1 MAEARGL
8 RRWGQADASDPTGQY
23 DDGVV
28 SGPPATMWRVSAL
41 AQALAYRRLTDDS
54 AALRLLRAD
63 HAPVVA
69 ALLGTH
75 LGEPGAR
82 LLAEDLYELIDSD
95 LEVLRDHFDL
105 PKTARA
111 YCDDWRNTGLLVR
124 RPAADARGETLELSA
139 DAVAALRVFTQ
150 LDAPRSSITQSR
162 LLSLAQAVRQ
172 LAIDTDPDTNRRL
185 AALQAE
191 RDRIDAEIE
200 RVGSGE
206 IEVLDGR
213 QAAERALDVLVQARD
228 LPGDFAGVR
237 ARFEELNHELRA
249 RILDAD
255 GQSTV
260 LDDVFRGVDLI
271 ESSDEGQTFSA
282 FLSLIRDPE
291 QSTAFEADLSA
302 VLERDFAGL
311 LDPDARRTLRSL
323 VRDLKRGSRDV
334 HGVLTEFAR
343 GLRRYVYSQEFQ
355 RDRALRDALQAA
367 LAAALPASRSVRPYA
382 ALPRELELSALPM
395 ATVGELVPH
404 DPTDFDTGATLA
416 DAESGTVDLAALA
429 AIARETEIDFAELID
444 NVNEVL
450 ASHGPASVGEV
461 LHHAPATQGVASV
474 VGLLSLAMAH
484 GEVRPEQTELLT
496 WVGADD
502 VDRSAEIGIH
512 VFTERIT

>member
-1 MAEARGL
+1 MCRVPAIAR
-8 RRWGQADASDPTGQY
+8 
-23 DDGVV
+23 
-28 SGPPATMWRVSAL
+28 
-41 AQALAYRRLTDDS
+41 ALAYRRLADES
-54 AALRLLRAD
+54 PALRLLRAD
-63 HAPVVA
+63 HAPVIA
-69 ALLGTH
+69 ALMGTH

-95 LEVLRDHFDL
+95 LEVLRDHFEL
-105 PKTARA
+105 PQTARA
-111 YCDDWRNTGLLVR
+111 YCDGWRNAGLLVR

-139 DAVAALRVFTQ
+139 DAVAALRIFTQ
-150 LDAPRSSITQSR
+150 LDEPRSSITQSR
-162 LLSLAQAVRQ
+162 LQSLAQAVRQ

-191 RDRIDAEIE
+191 RDRIDAEMA
-200 RVGSGE
+200 RVRSGE
-206 IEVLDGR
+206 VEVLGGR
-213 QAAERALDVLVQARD
+213 QATERALDVLVQARD

-255 GQSTV
+255 GQSSV

-291 QSTAFEADLSA
+291 RSSAFDADLSA

-311 LDPDARRTLRSL
+311 LEPDARRTLRSL

-367 LAAALPASRSVRPYA
+367 LSAALPASRSVRPYA
-382 ALPRELELSALPM
+382 ALQGQLELSALLM
-395 ATVGELVPH
+395 GTVGELAPH
-404 DPTDFDTGATLA
+404 DPTDYDTGETLVA
-416 DAESGTVDLAALA
+416 AESGQVDLAALA
-429 AIARETEIDFAELID
+429 AIARESEIDFAELID
-444 NVNEVL
+444 NVNRVL
-450 ASHGPASVGEV
+450 TEHGAASVGEV
-461 LHHAPATQGVASV
+461 LHQAPATQGVASV
-474 VGLLSLAMAH
+474 VGLLSLAMAN
-484 GEVRPEQTELLT
+484 GEVRADETESLAWT
-496 WVGADD
+496 GSDD
-502 VDRSAEIGIH
+502 VDRSAEVAVH
-512 VFTERIT
+512 VFTEGIR